1 MFELLA
7 DVVVWLWTYVTSGT
21 PVFDLFADIVAWFWT
36 YVPSGTYVYVLLSR
50 KKKDRCKVEK
60 CLACLLVSVCGV
72 VRLCQGRPEKTNF

>member
-21 PVFDLFADIVAWFWT
+21 PVFALFADIVAWFWT

-50 KKKDRCKVEK
+50 KKKTAARWKNVW
-60 CLACLLVSVCGV
+60 LVCWFQCV
-72 VRLCQGRPEKTNF
+72 VLCVFARADPKKTNF